1 MPEITLVAES
11 GRPAGSRPSSRLR
24 AAGRIP
30 GVIYG
35 HGIAPV
41 PVSVEG
47 RSLRAALMTES
58 GLNALLALQVGG
70 DTHLAMARE
79 IQRHPVRGTVIHV
92 DFQVVRRD
100 EVISA
105 DVPVSLIGDAVNV
118 RNNDGVIAQ
127 EVHSLSVNA
136 TPGRIP
142 SVIEIDISG
151 LSIGDAIRVGDLPLP
166 EGVTTDLDPEETIVV
181 AQGSALAAEADALEA
196 EAEEAAAEGGEGG
209 ATAEA
214 GGADEAAGGSS
225 AGDGAG
231 GGEASEG

>member
-41 PVSVEG
+41 PVSVDG
-47 RSLRAALMTES
+47 RSLRAALTTES
-58 GLNALLALQVGG
+58 GLNALLALQVEG

-79 IQRHPVRGTVIHV
+79 IQRHPVRGTVLHV

-105 DVPVSLIGDAVNV
+105 DVPVSLVGDAVDV
-118 RNNDGVIAQ
+118 RNNDGVVAQ

-142 SVIEIDISG
+142 AVIEVDISG

-166 EGVTTDLDPEETIVV
+166 EGVTTDVDPDETVVV
-181 AQGSALAAEADALEA
+181 AQGSALAAEAEALEA
-196 EAEEAAAEGGEGG
+196 EAEEAAAEAAGEG
-209 ATAEA
+209 AEA
-214 GGADEAAGGSS
+214 GGGASDEAAGGSS
-225 AGDGAG
+225 EGDGAG

>member
-1 MPEITLVAES
+1 MPEITLAGGA
-11 GRPAGSRPSSRLR
+11 GRSAGSRPSSRLR

-35 HGIAPV
+35 HGTDPV
-41 PVSVEG
+41 AVSVEG
-47 RSLRAALMTES
+47 RALRTALTGDS
-58 GLNALLALQVGG
+58 GLNALLALEVDGT
-70 DTHLAMARE
+70 THLAMARE

-196 EAEEAAAEGGEGG
+196 EAEEAAEATGEGG
-209 ATAEA
+209 AAEA
-214 GGADEAAGGSS
+214 GGDEAAG
-225 AGDGAG
+225 
-231 GGEASEG
+231 